1 MPRLLGD
8 ERGMTLAELLVA
20 TVILGIGLV
29 ALMGL
34 IPISIYGLQEGKQG
48 TTATFLAAQ
57 RLEEAR
63 NAPWTAN
70 NDCLGL
76 GPSAAPT
83 VPLAASCSNGAVTIA
98 AAGVT
103 FADEA
108 TVTSYSGYGRSLRIT
123 DCTAGCAG
131 ITTATLRSATVN
143 VTYTPL
149 TGVGVSPTTKT
160 VSLTQLIARR

>member
-1 MPRLLGD
+1 
-8 ERGMTLAELLVA
+8 MTLAELLVA
-20 TVILGIGLV
+20 TLILGIGLV

-34 IPISIYGLQEGKQG
+34 IPISSYGAQEGKQG
-48 TTATFLAAQ
+48 STATFLAAQ

-83 VPLAASCSNGAVTIA
+83 VPLGASCSNGAVTIA
-98 AAGVT
+98 AGGVT
-103 FADEA
+103 LADEA
-108 TVTSYSGYGRSLRIT
+108 TVAGSPGYGRSLRIT

-131 ITTATLRSATVN
+131 ITSATLRSAMVT

-160 VSLTQLIARR
+160 VSLTMLISRR